1 MNLLQML
8 TQKKTDPL
16 TQFVD
21 RERMIRGN
29 PTRFVGDFLTRMGG
43 GDPDAGMLDMVD
55 PTRQRQSDVLGL
67 PPLTAEQKAEIQ
79 GGFME
84 TPDKKKADKEKRQ
97 GMIKGAIGDIGSMFA
112 NALQPEPQRQ
122 LNFAPLQMGGQSF
135 LIDPTFLQARGLQ
148 RREDGGPVKKRKPYL
163 VGEDG
168 PEIIVPEEDGMVIPN
183 RRNINWDVEAAPTAP
198 PQTETVTE
206 TVTEP
211 SIADKL
217 RVQIEE
223 YQDPD
228 RYKKGSERY
237 DKKRNWKDALR
248 SAGYGILQAL
258 ASAPANSDTASM
270 IGRAIGGAATGGV
283 MGATMDN
290 VDEKMRDQFK
300 LAQLIPKY
308 KEAYGMER
316 QKKNDDETSQYRQA
330 QMVNLAEDNRN
341 AKWGRQIQ
349 ERGLAQQERNRI
361 SREET
366 SRMTAVA
373 GLLKNV
379 PEFIP
384 GDPKYKEL
392 EQALGD
398 VKLPVFAKDAKKKVD
413 LKQDQRTGAWTVI
426 LTNPVTGQQEVRS
439 VVKDGKPFASTP
451 TVVMQGEYGMLKQ
464 NDQQAYQGEQNQLD
478 RDLRKELQDNVQKFG
493 REKALSDAAEG
504 FKQWYLGQYKTA
516 PTKAQIDD
524 YINNTVAPMLE
535 SGFIPS
541 P

>member
-8 TQKKTDPL
+8 TQKRTDPL

-29 PTRFVGDFLTRMGG
+29 PTRFVGDFLTRAGG

-67 PPLTAEQKAEIQ
+67 PPLTPAQEKEIQ

-84 TPDKKKADKEKRQ
+84 APNSRKEAKAERNSK
-97 GMIKGAIGDIGSMFA
+97 IKGAITGVGDIFA
-112 NALQPEPQRQ
+112 NALQQQPEQR

-168 PEIIVPEEDGMVIPN
+168 PEIVVPEEDGMVIPN
-183 RRNINWDVEAAPTAP
+183 RRNINWDVEAAP

-228 RYKKGSERY
+228 RYKKGSPRY

-300 LAQLIPKY
+300 LAQLVPQY

-316 QKKNDDETSQYRQA
+316 QKKTDDETSQYRKA
-330 QMVNLAEDNRN
+330 QMANLEEDNRN

-349 ERGLAQQERNRI
+349 EKELAQQERNRL

-478 RDLRKELQDNVQKFG
+478 RNLRTQLQD
-493 REKALSDAAEG
+493 KALKYGKEKTLTDATNAY
-504 FKQWYLGQYKTA
+504 KALYLKENGRA
-516 PTKAQIDD
+516 PTQAEIDD
-524 YINNTVAPMLE
+524 YINNTIAPMLE